1 MICYKLLITI
11 LVIFFKTGNVLS
23 LENIFNVNNIE
34 ITKKK
39 TNNIEFLANEAIK
52 KGANF
57 CVVSKNIKVRKSL
70 KKLGVYE

>member
-34 ITKKK
+34 ITKKS
-39 TNNIEFLANEAIK
+39 NN
-52 KGANF
+52 
-57 CVVSKNIKVRKSL
+57 
-70 KKLGVYE
+70 